1 MDSIMHL
8 KGLGVALVT
17 PFNDRGAVDQSA
29 LEQLVDKLL
38 VSGVDYLVV
47 LGTTAETAVLSTKE
61 KERIKSIVVSVNSRR
76 VPLVLGL
83 GSNDTRKLCNE
94 IKKVNAND
102 FEAIL
107 YVTPYY
113 NKPTQQG
120 LIAHYRAV
128 SDATEMPLILYN
140 VPSRTGVNLEL
151 NTLLELASTSS
162 NIIGIKEACGD
173 VNQINKLIA
182 NAPKGFEVVSGD
194 DMTALESILRGASGV
209 ISVIGQALPEQTIAA
224 VAAAL
229 SRDKQQTKFYHELLL
244 PLVKLLFDEGN
255 PAGIKALL
263 ALNTNTGIK
272 VRLPLVEA
280 TVNLRQR
287 IKEEM
292 DILKALTV

>member
-1 MDSIMHL
+1 MRL
-8 KGLGVALVT
+8 RGLGVALVT
-17 PFNDRGAVDQSA
+17 PFNDQGAVDQSA

-38 VSGVDYLVV
+38 VSGVNYLVV
-47 LGTTAETAVLSTKE
+47 LGTTAETAVLTAKE
-61 KERIKSIVVSVNSRR
+61 KERIKSIVVSVNSRK

-83 GSNDTRKLCNE
+83 GSNDTRKLCKE
-94 IKKVNAND
+94 IKKVNTND

-107 YVTPYY
+107 SVTPYY

-120 LIAHYRAV
+120 LYAHYKAV
-128 SDATEMPLILYN
+128 SDTTELPLILYN

-151 NTLLELASTSS
+151 NTTLELASTSS

-173 VNQINKLIA
+173 LNQIDKLIA
-182 NAPKGFEVVSGD
+182 NAPKDFEVVSGD

-224 VAAAL
+224 VAAAM
-229 SRDKQQTKFYHELLL
+229 SRDEQQTKFHHELLL
-244 PLVKLLFDEGN
+244 PLVKLLFEEGN

-263 ALNTNTGIK
+263 SLNSYTGIK

-280 TVNLRQR
+280 TPNIRQR

>member
-107 YVTPYY
+107 SVTPYY

-140 VPSRTGVNLEL
+140 VPSRTGVNLDL

>member
-107 YVTPYY
+107 SVTPYY

-263 ALNTNTGIK
+263 ALNTNTCIK

>member
-1 MDSIMHL
+1 MDPIMRL

-17 PFNDRGAVDQSA
+17 PFNDQGAVDQSA

-38 VSGVDYLVV
+38 VSGVNYLVA
-47 LGTTAETAVLSTKE
+47 LGTTAETAVLTTKE

-76 VPLVLGL
+76 APLVLGL
-83 GSNDTRKLCNE
+83 GSNDTRKLCKE

-107 YVTPYY
+107 SVTPYY

-120 LIAHYRAV
+120 LFAHYRAV
-128 SDATEMPLILYN
+128 SAVTEIPLILYN

-151 NTLLELASTSS
+151 NTTLELASTST

-173 VNQINKLIA
+173 LNQIDKLIA

-194 DMTALESILRGASGV
+194 DITALESILRGASGV
-209 ISVIGQALPEQTIAA
+209 ISVIGQALPEQTLAA

-229 SRDKQQTKFYHELLL
+229 SKDENQTKVYHELLL
-244 PLVKLLFDEGN
+244 PIVNLLFDEGN

-263 ALNTNTGIK
+263 ALNSNTGIK

-292 DILKALTV
+292 DILKALTI

>member
-107 YVTPYY
+107 SVTPYY

-255 PAGIKALL
+255 PPGIKALL

>member
-1 MDSIMHL
+1 M
-8 KGLGVALVT
+8 
-17 PFNDRGAVDQSA
+17 
-29 LEQLVDKLL
+29 
-38 VSGVDYLVV
+38 V

-107 YVTPYY
+107 SVTPYY

>member
-1 MDSIMHL
+1 MHL

-107 YVTPYY
+107 SVTPYY

>member
-1 MDSIMHL
+1 MHL

-17 PFNDRGAVDQSA
+17 PFNNQGAINLSA
-29 LEQLVDKLL
+29 LEQLVDNLL
-38 VSGVDYLVV
+38 ISGVDYLVV
-47 LGTTAETAVLSTKE
+47 LGTTAETAVLSAKE

-83 GSNDTRKLCNE
+83 GSNDTRKLCKE

-107 YVTPYY
+107 SVTPYY

-151 NTLLELASTSS
+151 NTTLELASTSS

-173 VNQINKLIA
+173 LNQIGKLIA

-229 SRDKQQTKFYHELLL
+229 SRDEQQTKFYHESLL
-244 PLVKLLFDEGN
+244 PLVKLLFAEGN

-263 ALNTNTGIK
+263 ALNSNTGIK

-292 DILKALTV
+292 DILIALTV

>member
-107 YVTPYY
+107 SVTPYY

-209 ISVIGQALPEQTIAA
+209 ISVIGQPLPEQTIAA

>member
-107 YVTPYY
+107 SVTPYY

-120 LIAHYRAV
+120 LIA
-128 SDATEMPLILYN
+128 
-140 VPSRTGVNLEL
+140 
-151 NTLLELASTSS
+151 
-162 NIIGIKEACGD
+162 
-173 VNQINKLIA
+173 
-182 NAPKGFEVVSGD
+182 
-194 DMTALESILRGASGV
+194 
-209 ISVIGQALPEQTIAA
+209 
-224 VAAAL
+224 
-229 SRDKQQTKFYHELLL
+229 
-244 PLVKLLFDEGN
+244 
-255 PAGIKALL
+255 
-263 ALNTNTGIK
+263 
-272 VRLPLVEA
+272 
-280 TVNLRQR
+280 
-287 IKEEM
+287 
-292 DILKALTV
+292 